1 MNCLGFLS
9 LVTPDDNCTHDLHLK
24 ATFLEVSWKTDN
36 PIQLLV
42 EPEAAPILFNLL
54 NFFLPPSSLN
64 FFAYTVFF
72 LLLLFIIYLCTYFS
86 VLE

>member
-9 LVTPDDNCTHDLHLK
+9 LVTPDYSCAHDLHFK

-36 PIQLLV
+36 PIPLLV

-64 FFAYTVFF
+64 FFAYTVVFF
-72 LLLLFIIYLCTYFS
+72 FVVVYYLFMYLF
-86 VLE
+86 